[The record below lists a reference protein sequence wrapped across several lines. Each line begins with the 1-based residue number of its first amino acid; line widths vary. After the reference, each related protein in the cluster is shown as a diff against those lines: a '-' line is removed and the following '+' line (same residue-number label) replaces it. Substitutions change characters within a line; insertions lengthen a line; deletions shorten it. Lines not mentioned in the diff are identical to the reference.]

1 MQTEP
6 QIGKIY
12 ASQTD
17 PKLVIYVV
25 DVTSVEGDEGFTVAA
40 CDSTYKD
47 DVQNADGLEITAD
60 IWAQHGF
67 VLVTE

>member
-17 PKLVIYVV
+17 PKLVVYVV
-25 DVTSVEGDEGFTVAA
+25 DVTSVEGDEGFTVEA
-40 CDSTYKD
+40 CDPAYKD
-47 DVQNADGLEITAD
+47 DIENADGMEITAD

-67 VLVTE
+67 TPVSE